1 MFLISTVDW
10 LFRLVNLVHSVY
22 LLLSDL
28 IRTEGQAGPEL
39 WLFFFGH
46 DIGQRVEKMSEMEH
60 LKQSEA
66 SLPLLHTDLKH
77 PTNWKHP
84 EKYLQVTDVIKTSP
98 PNRNAKFPHG

>member
-1 MFLISTVDW
+1 MYIFSLLIS
-10 LFRLVNLVHSVY
+10 Y
-22 LLLSDL
+22 
-28 IRTEGQAGPEL
+28 GQKVKQGQGCGY
-39 WLFFFGH
+39 FSGH

-60 LKQSEA
+60 VKLSEA

-98 PNRNAKFPHG
+98 PNRKAKFPQS

>member
-1 MFLISTVDW
+1 
-10 LFRLVNLVHSVY
+10 
-22 LLLSDL
+22 
-28 IRTEGQAGPEL
+28 
-39 WLFFFGH
+39 
-46 DIGQRVEKMSEMEH
+46 MSEMEH

-98 PNRNAKFPHG
+98 PNRKAKFPQS